1 MANHLS
7 LFLILF
13 LPFIVFIAHMKQ
25 KPGQLV
31 TNLDLT
37 SIPPVCAEDLA
48 TKLAAPT
55 SGIGAVVGQ
64 ALDFSGTDACLA
76 MGVIPS
82 GNSGATVSLVLQL
95 DMFNPA
101 KASSDTKKKILQT
114 AIDAL
119 NVSTIDKD
127 INVGETIVKLVR
139 EKFATTNNRLRH
151 LAEDPSAGIIDSK
164 GNFLLGS
171 AQGSNLAGI
180 IGGVTAGVVCIV
192 VFVVIV
198 IYKRNRGILSRSGRI

>member
-1 MANHLS
+1 M
-7 LFLILF
+7 
-13 LPFIVFIAHMKQ
+13 
-25 KPGQLV
+25 
-31 TNLDLT
+31 TNLDLS

-55 SGIGAVVGQ
+55 SGIGALVGQ

-95 DMFNPA
+95 DMFNPD
-101 KASSDTKKKILQT
+101 KASTSTKKTLLKNG
-114 AIDAL
+114 IDL
-119 NVSTIDKD
+119 LGVSTIDKD
-127 INVGETIVKLVR
+127 INIGAAIVKLIR
-139 EKFATTNNRLRH
+139 EKTGVANTRLRH
-151 LAEDPSAGIIDSK
+151 LADDPSAGIVDSQ

-198 IYKRNRGILSRSGRI
+198 VYKRHRGILSRSGRI